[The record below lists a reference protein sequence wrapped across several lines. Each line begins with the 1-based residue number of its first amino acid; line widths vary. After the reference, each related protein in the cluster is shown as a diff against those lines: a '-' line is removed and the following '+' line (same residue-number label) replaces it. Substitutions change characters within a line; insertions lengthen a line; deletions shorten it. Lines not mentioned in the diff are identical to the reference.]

1 MMARAALVALA
12 VSGVAAVT
20 GTFTSDP
27 QRPKAPSATVEA
39 PAVSPAVLVYY
50 FHATTRCATC
60 RTIEAYARETVATR
74 FAADIEARRL
84 TWQAVN
90 VDEPANRHFIRD
102 FQLYTRS
109 VVVVDAKDPK
119 RYKVLDRVWQL
130 VGNKPAFQSY
140 VEQEI
145 RAFPRS

>member
-1 MMARAALVALA
+1 MRTAVLLLALA
-12 VSGVAAVT
+12 GSAIAAVAVA
-20 GTFTSDP
+20 P
-27 QRPKAPSATVEA
+27 EQPKAPTAVAATPAA
-39 PAVSPAVLVYY
+39 PPRTLVYY

-60 RTIEAYARETVATR
+60 RTIEAYAQEAVTTAFT
-74 FAADIEARRL
+74 ADLKSGSLVWR
-84 TWQAVN
+84 AVN
-90 VDEPANRHFIRD
+90 VDEPANRHFIQD

-130 VGNKPAFQSY
+130 VRDKAAFRSY

>member
-1 MMARAALVALA
+1 M
-12 VSGVAAVT
+12 
-20 GTFTSDP
+20 
-27 QRPKAPSATVEA
+27 
-39 PAVSPAVLVYY
+39 YY

-60 RTIEAYARETVATR
+60 RTIEAYAKETVTTR
-74 FAADIEARRL
+74 FASDIEARRPA
-84 TWQAVN
+84 WQAVN

-109 VVVVDAKDPK
+109 VVVVDAKNPK

-130 VGNKPAFQSY
+130 VRDKAAFQSY

>member
-1 MMARAALVALA
+1 VKTGILLLSVVGPGM
-12 VSGVAAVT
+12 VAAT
-20 GTFTSDP
+20 GPAAAVP
-27 QRPKAPSATVEA
+27 QKPKTTTAVVATP
-39 PAVSPAVLVYY
+39 PASPTTLVYY

-60 RTIEAYARETVATR
+60 RTIEAYAQETVTTR
-74 FAADIEARRL
+74 FASDLKARRL
-84 TWQAVN
+84 EWRAVN
-90 VDEPANRHFIRD
+90 IDEPANRHFIQD

-109 VVVVDAKDPK
+109 VVVVDAKNPK

-130 VGNKPAFQSY
+130 VRDKAAFQMY